1 MTLEAPSLV
10 FWRTFIAAVVMGGWL
25 TLRRPS
31 QLRLG
36 VRDTTKVLGIGFLVG
51 LHWICFFAS
60 IELSNVSVALAGF
73 ASTSFFTALTEPI
86 IYRRRVR
93 PYELLLGLI
102 TVLGIV
108 LIAGTERA
116 HLLGLGVGIIG
127 AMLAATFPVLNHRL
141 VNRGLSSRSLM
152 VYEMVGASII
162 AAIFIGLVPASRFQ
176 VPVAGDWLP
185 LLTLALLCTVFA
197 HTLHIHLLRRLTP
210 FTTNM
215 AINFEP
221 VYGILLAA
229 AIFREYEDLGLGF
242 YLGSLTIVAANIIQ
256 PVMARKRRARVMA
269 QH

>member
-10 FWRTFIAAVVMGGWL
+10 FWRTFIAAAVMGGWL
-25 TLRRPS
+25 ALRRPS
-31 QLRLG
+31 QLCLG
-36 VRDTTKVLGIGFLVG
+36 LRATTKVLGIGFIVG

-60 IELSNVSVALAGF
+60 IELSNVSVALAAF
-73 ASTSFFTALTEPI
+73 ATTSFFTALTEPLI
-86 IYRRRVR
+86 NRRRVR
-93 PYELLLGLI
+93 PYELLLGLFA
-102 TVLGIV
+102 VLGIV
-108 LIAGTERA
+108 LIAGTEQA
-116 HLLGLGVGIIG
+116 HLAGLAVGIVG

-152 VYEMVGASII
+152 VYEMAGASII
-162 AAIFIGLVPASRFQ
+162 AAVFIGLVPDSRFQ
-176 VPVAGDWLP
+176 VPVAGDWPP

-210 FTTNM
+210 FTTNL

-229 AIFREYEDLGLGF
+229 AIFHEYEDLGPGF

-256 PVMARKRRARVMA
+256 PVIARTRRAKA
-269 QH
+269 LT